1 MPLWENKTKDK
12 KILYIHIPKTGGSS
26 VERYLFWHSIDRDD
40 IKLYNK
46 ETVKKPIK
54 QHHYTY
60 KQIIEN
66 NPDNVKQ
73 LTLSFATVRNPYE
86 KIISALIFNNKLK
99 VNKKNKIDNNLRSIV
114 AYKIIQ
120 WIETDPSSCHN
131 HNIPQYK
138 FILNED
144 NQIEKSIKII
154 KTENLVADMR
164 SIGFTGFDVHIN
176 KGFFSSRSYF
186 ELLNRQSIR
195 IINDAYEKDFLWF
208 GYKFL

>member
-1 MPLWENKTKDK
+1 MPLWENKAKDK

-26 VERYLFWHSIDRDD
+26 VERYLFWNAVDRQD
-40 IKLYNK
+40 ITLYDK
-46 ETVKKPIK
+46 ETAKKPIK

-86 KIISALIFNNKLK
+86 RIISALIFNNKLK
-99 VNKKNKIDNNLRSIV
+99 IKNKKISNDLCMTV
-114 AYKIIQ
+114 AYKIVE
-120 WIETDPSSCHN
+120 WIETDPKSCHN

-154 KTENLVADMR
+154 KTEQLVEGMR
-164 SIGFTGFDVHIN
+164 SMGFAGFDIYIN
-176 KGFFSSRSYF
+176 KGLFSSQSYF